1 MGIFDLFR
9 PRGDEQQVAKA
20 AQAMAGDSMSFSG
33 LNDPAFYEF
42 MRSGGGGPSASGVH
56 VTTKRALQN
65 TAVLRSV
72 SLLSFSIGMLPLH
85 LKDKTTKA
93 TAEHPVHRLL
103 HRKPNSWQTAF
114 EFRSI
119 MQQRALT
126 EGDAY
131 ALKVR
136 SGGRIIQLVPL
147 ANCKPTQNPDWSLS
161 YTVTRKDGGKV
172 TYSQDDILHL
182 RYGLSEDGITGLSMV
197 KQAAEAIGLALSAE
211 RAAARIFSKGMIIGG
226 VLKHD
231 KHLSVEAFERLKES
245 MAATEG
251 ADNAHQWKILE
262 EGMDMVP
269 FQAPGKD
276 AQGLEQRQHQIE
288 EIARVFGVPRPLLM
302 MDETSWGSGI
312 DVLGQFFVR
321 YSLNP
326 WFEAWQQAIE
336 RDLLTEAEAD
346 RYEAKFNAGGL
357 LRGSMKDQADF
368 FAKGLGSGGHQPWL
382 HPDEP
387 REWMDLPQR
396 DDLPKPMGAE
406 KGAEN
411 EPSQTS

>member
-1 MGIFDLFR
+1 MGIFDRFR
-9 PRGDEQQVAKA
+9 LKGRDQEGVSGAK
-20 AQAMAGDSMSFSG
+20 AMAGDSMSFSG
-33 LNDPAFYEF
+33 LNDLAFYEF
-42 MRSGGGGPSASGVH
+42 IRSGATASTASGVS
-56 VTTKRALQN
+56 VSPKTALKN

-85 LKDKTTKA
+85 LKDKATKKNA
-93 TAEHPVHRLL
+93 DHAVHRLL
-103 HRKPNSWQTAF
+103 HRKPNAWQTAY
-114 EFRSI
+114 EFRSM

-126 EGDAY
+126 EGDAF

-136 SGGRIIQLVPL
+136 SGRRIIQLVPL
-147 ANCKPTQNPDWSLS
+147 ANCKPEQNADWSLS

-182 RYGLSEDGITGLSMV
+182 RYGLSEDGFTGLSLV

-211 RAAARIFSKGMIIGG
+211 RAAARMFSKGMIVGG
-226 VLKHD
+226 VLKH
-231 KHLSVEAFERLKES
+231 KSTLSPEVFERLKAS
-245 MAATEG
+245 MQEAEG
-251 ADNAHQWKILE
+251 AENAHKWKILE
-262 EGMDMVP
+262 EDMDMVP
-269 FQAPGKD
+269 FQAPGRD

-357 LRGSMKDQADF
+357 LRGSMKDQAEF
-368 FAKGLGSGGHQPWL
+368 FAKGLGAGGHQPWL

-396 DDLPKPMGAE
+396 DDLPMPMGAQ
-406 KGAEN
+406 KGASN
-411 EPSQTS
+411 EPSKTP